1 LPYEAVL
8 KARFRNVTT
17 VTEAEG
23 FKVVR
28 ALK

>member
-1 LPYEAVL
+1 VL

-17 VTEAEG
+17 VTDAEG

>member
-1 LPYEAVL
+1 VL